1 MHEIGYLHLIPLLPL
16 LGAAFN
22 LILGKR
28 LPRPVVHFVGCG
40 VVFAAA
46 TLALNAVVGDLYPLW
61 RADAG
66 GVPAVTQTVYT
77 WLQAGDFS
85 LPLKLVVDPLSGV
98 MILVVTIV
106 GFFIHV
112 YSMGYMAHEPDY
124 PRFFG
129 YLNLFTGSMLIL
141 VLGDSLPVMFVGWEG
156 VGLCSYLLIG
166 FWYKSD
172 HNAYC
177 GRKAFVVNRIG
188 DFGFLLAVFLVFV
201 TADTLSMTELRGKA
215 ELFKTVAWL
224 GMPVAFWVGL
234 LLFVGAT
241 GKSAQLPLY
250 VWLPDAMA
258 GPTPV
263 SALIHA
269 ATMVTAGVY
278 LVARMSFIY
287 VLSPAVMAVVAI
299 VGALTA
305 LFAAT
310 MGFAQNDFKKV
321 LAYSTISQ
329 LGFMFAGV
337 GVGAFSAGIFH
348 LTTHAFFKAC
358 LFLCAGSVMHAM
370 GDRGDIREMGGL
382 RKLTPIT
389 HWTFLLSTIAIAGIV
404 PFSGFFSKGAI
415 LAGAFGAENP
425 AFHAVGKLVWVL
437 LLAAALC
444 TAFYMFRLYYLV
456 FSGASRAD
464 EHTQH
469 HIHESPPAMTIP
481 LMVLAA
487 GAVVV
492 GLVGVTM
499 VPRIDICTRWLAPVF
514 GGGHGAAGGHHLS
527 LGTELALEGLA
538 LVIALVGIGV
548 AWRLYRGGY
557 SDTIKALVLSLRWV
571 HKVVFNK
578 YYVDEAYELL
588 IVRPLRYLAVLCHRV
603 IDSFVIDLVIVN
615 GSAWAVDFLGRGAK
629 RLQSG
634 DVQRYLVAILVG
646 VAGLVFFA
654 SRPAASF
661 TAPARVAVGAPWQ
674 ADASKLLKSGREL
687 SFAWDFE
694 GKGKFE
700 LLGSTPAPH
709 RFAQP
714 GKHRVTLKVCD
725 RRFGPSA
732 CRETVQKVEVT
743 P

>member
-16 LGAAFN
+16 LGAVV
-22 LILGKR
+22 LLTLGKR
-28 LPRPVVHFVGCG
+28 LPRPVVHFIGCG

-46 TLALNAVVGDLYPLW
+46 TLAVNVVFVDLYPLW
-61 RADAG
+61 QAG
-66 GVPAVTQTVYT
+66 GHGVPAVSQTVYT
-77 WLQAGDFS
+77 WLHAGDFN
-85 LPLKLVVDPLSGV
+85 LDLKLIADPLSGV
-98 MILVVTIV
+98 MILVVTVV

-166 FWYKSD
+166 FWYQKD
-172 HNAYC
+172 HNAFC
-177 GRKAFVVNRIG
+177 GRKAFIVNRIG
-188 DFGFLLAVFLVFV
+188 DFGFLLGMFLIFV

-215 ELFKTVAWL
+215 DLFKTVAWL
-224 GMPVAFWVGL
+224 GLPVAFWVGL

-278 LVARMSFIY
+278 MVARLNFVFI
-287 VLSPAVMAVVAI
+287 LSPAVMAVVAI

-329 LGFMFAGV
+329 LGFMFAAV

-348 LTTHAFFKAC
+348 LYTHAFFKAC

-382 RKLTPIT
+382 RKRTPIT

-404 PFSGFFSKGAI
+404 PWSGFFSKGAI
-415 LAGAFGAENP
+415 LAGAFGAENT
-425 AFHAVGKLVWVL
+425 AWHSVGLFVWIV
-437 LLAAALC
+437 LLAAAMC

-456 FSGASRAD
+456 FSGECRAD
-464 EHTQH
+464 EHTKA

-481 LMVLAA
+481 LMVLAG
-487 GAVVV
+487 GAVVG
-492 GLVGVTM
+492 GLIGITM
-499 VPRIDICTRWLAPVF
+499 VPKLDLVSRWLAPVF
-514 GGGHGAAGGHHLS
+514 GGAHGAAGGHHLS
-527 LGTELALEGLA
+527 LGTELGLEAAA
-538 LVIALVGIGV
+538 LVIALAGIGF
-548 AWRLYRGGY
+548 AWRLYHGGY
-557 SDTIKALVLSLRWV
+557 SERVKALVLRLRWL

-578 YYVDEAYELL
+578 YYVDELYDLL
-588 IVRPLRYLAVLCHRV
+588 VVRPLRGLAVLCHRV
-603 IDSFVIDLVIVN
+603 IDAFVIDLVIVN
-615 GSAWAVDFLGRGAK
+615 GSAWAVDFVGRGAK

-634 DVQRYLVAILVG
+634 DVQRYLVAVLVG
-646 VAGLVFFA
+646 VAGIVFFA

-661 TAPARVAVGAPWQ
+661 TAPTRIAAGAPWH
-674 ADASKLLKSGREL
+674 ADASALQKSGRDL
-687 SFAWDFE
+687 TFAWDFD
-694 GKGKFE
+694 GKGKFAA
-700 LLGSTPAPH
+700 LGPRPAPH
-709 RFAQP
+709 VFQKP
-714 GKHRVTLKVCD
+714 GKHRVALKVCD
-725 RRFGPSA
+725 RRFGNA
-732 CRETVQKVEVT
+732 CRETVKKVEVT

>member
-16 LGAAFN
+16 LGAAVN

-28 LPRPVVHFVGCG
+28 LPRSVVHFVACG
-40 VVFAAA
+40 AVFAAA
-46 TLALNAVVGDLYPLW
+46 TLALNVVFVDLYPLW
-61 RADAG
+61 KAGRA
-66 GVPAVTQTVYT
+66 GVPAVGQTVYT
-77 WLQAGDFS
+77 WLHAGDFT
-85 LPLKLVVDPLSGV
+85 LDLRLVVDPLAGV
-98 MILVVTIV
+98 MILVVTVV

-166 FWYKSD
+166 FWYQKD
-172 HNAYC
+172 HNAFC
-177 GRKAFVVNRIG
+177 GRKAFIVNRIG
-188 DFGFLLAVFLVFV
+188 DFGFLLGMFLVFV
-201 TADTLSMTELRGKA
+201 TADTLSMSELRSKA
-215 ELFKTVAWL
+215 DLFRTVAWL

-278 LVARMSFIY
+278 LVARMNFIY
-287 VLSPAVMAVVAI
+287 VLSPAVMAIVAV

-329 LGFMFAGV
+329 LGFMFAAV

-348 LTTHAFFKAC
+348 LYTHAFFKAC

-382 RKLTPIT
+382 RWRTPLT
-389 HWTFLLSTIAIAGIV
+389 HATFLLSTIAIAGIV
-404 PFSGFFSKGAI
+404 PWSGFFSKGAI

-425 AFHAVGKLVWVL
+425 AFHAVGMVVWVL
-437 LLAAALC
+437 LLAAAMC

-456 FSGASRAD
+456 FSGECRAD
-464 EHTQH
+464 EQTKQ

-481 LMVLAA
+481 LMVLAG
-487 GAVVV
+487 GAVIG
-492 GLVGVTM
+492 GLIGITM
-499 VPRIDICTRWLAPVF
+499 VPRIDLISQWLAPVF
-514 GGGHGAAGGHHLS
+514 GTGHGAAGAHHLS
-527 LGTELALEGLA
+527 LGTELGLEAVA
-538 LVIALVGIGV
+538 LVIAGAGIGI
-548 AWRLYRGGY
+548 AWRLYNGGY
-557 SDTIKALVLSLRWV
+557 TDTVKSLVVSLRVV

-578 YYVDEAYELL
+578 YYVDELYELL
-588 IVRPLRYLAVLCHRV
+588 VVRPLRGLAYLCHRV
-603 IDSFVIDLVIVN
+603 VDAFVIDLVIVN

-646 VAGLVFFA
+646 VSGLVFFA
-654 SRPAASF
+654 SRPSASF
-661 TAPARVAVGAPWQ
+661 TAPPRARVGAPWQ
-674 ADASKLLKSGREL
+674 ADASALLRSGREL
-687 SFAWDFE
+687 TFAWDFE

-700 LLGSTPAPH
+700 ALGARPAPH
-709 RFAQP
+709 TFAKP
-714 GKHRVTLKVCD
+714 GQHQVTLKVCD
-725 RRFGPSA
+725 RRFGNA
-732 CRETVQKVEVT
+732 CRETAKKVEVT

>member
-1 MHEIGYLHLIPLLPL
+1 
-16 LGAAFN
+16 
-22 LILGKR
+22 
-28 LPRPVVHFVGCG
+28 
-40 VVFAAA
+40 
-46 TLALNAVVGDLYPLW
+46 
-61 RADAG
+61 
-66 GVPAVTQTVYT
+66 
-77 WLQAGDFS
+77 
-85 LPLKLVVDPLSGV
+85 
-98 MILVVTIV
+98 
-106 GFFIHV
+106 
-112 YSMGYMAHEPDY
+112 
-124 PRFFG
+124 
-129 YLNLFTGSMLIL
+129 MLIL

-166 FWYKSD
+166 FWYQND
-172 HNAYC
+172 HNAFC
-177 GRKAFVVNRIG
+177 GRKAFIVNRIG
-188 DFGFLLAVFLVFV
+188 DFGFLLGMFLCFV
-201 TADTLSMTELRGKA
+201 TADTLSMSELRDKA
-215 ELFKTVAWL
+215 ELFRAAAWFGL
-224 GMPVAFWVGL
+224 PLAFWVGL

-278 LVARMSFIY
+278 LVARLSFIY

-310 MGFAQNDFKKV
+310 MGFAQNDLKKI

-329 LGFMFAGV
+329 LGFMFAAV

-348 LTTHAFFKAC
+348 LYTHAFFKAC
-358 LFLCAGSVMHAM
+358 LFLCAGSVMHAL

-382 RKLTPIT
+382 RKRTPLT
-389 HWTFLLSTIAIAGIV
+389 HWTFLLSTIAIVGIV
-404 PFSGFFSKGAI
+404 PFAGFFSKGAI
-415 LAGAFGAENP
+415 LAGAFGAENA
-425 AFHAVGKLVWVL
+425 AFHAVGKVVWVL

-456 FSGASRAD
+456 FSGECRAD
-464 EHTQH
+464 EHTKA

-481 LMVLAA
+481 LVVLAT
-487 GAVVV
+487 GAVVG
-492 GLVGVTM
+492 GLCGITLA
-499 VPRIDICTRWLAPVF
+499 PPIDFVSQWLAPVF
-514 GGGHGAAGGHHLS
+514 GGGHGAAGGHAAAHHLP
-527 LGTELALEGLA
+527 LGTELGLEALA
-538 LVIALVGIGV
+538 LVIAGAGIGV

-557 SDTIKALVLSLRWV
+557 TDTVKALVLSLRWA

-578 YYVDEAYELL
+578 YYVDELYEFLVL
-588 IVRPLRYLAVLCHRV
+588 RPLRYLAVLCHRV
-603 IDSFVIDLVIVN
+603 IDAFVIDLVIVN
-615 GSAWAVDFLGRGAK
+615 GSAWVVDFLGRGAK

-646 VAGLVFFA
+646 VAGIVYFG

-661 TAPARVAVGAPWQ
+661 TAPRQVTVGAPWQ
-674 ADASKLLKSGREL
+674 ADASALLRSGRDL
-687 SFAWDFE
+687 TFAWDFE
-694 GKGKFE
+694 EKGTFE
-700 LLGSTPAPH
+700 PLGARPAPH
-709 RFAQP
+709 TFAKP